1 MDKAKAAAG
10 SRQVT
15 GQRSGRR
22 AGTAAT
28 AARDGNQSRAAK
40 QRFVLHRATQFHVL
54 ALALRFSQHVARY
67 YRNQHAISIGA
78 WRVLAHLAEA
88 EPLSAKDVS
97 ERTIMNPFRVTRAI
111 AQLEAKGLV
120 DRSFDKRDRRRI
132 ELRLTPAGRAVHEDV
147 LPHVIAGLS
156 DLYSVLTPEEHEA
169 FVTALSKLEKR
180 SIELFGSVPPSTDGE
195 D

>member
-1 MDKAKAAAG
+1 MEKTKGGAVVK
-10 SRQVT
+10 
-15 GQRSGRR
+15 RSTRGRR
-22 AGTAAT
+22 PEAPSDTAAT
-28 AARDGNQSRAAK
+28 RDATPSRVAMNRFSL
-40 QRFVLHRATQFHVL
+40 QRSTQFHVL
-54 ALALRFSQHVARY
+54 ALALRFSQHLARY
-67 YRNQHAISIGA
+67 YRKQHDINIGA

-97 ERTIMNPFRVTRAI
+97 ERTVMNSFRVTRAI
-111 AQLEAKGLV
+111 AQLEKKGFV

-156 DLYSVLTPEEHEA
+156 DLYSVLTPQEHEA
-169 FVTALSKLEKR
+169 FVNALTKLEKR
-180 SIELFGSVPPSTDGE
+180 SIELFEVVPPSADGE